1 MRRVYLMLAGVCC
14 FGVLGMVAAL
24 PARQPNLLYVSSATA
39 LKLMQELNDPRIAFR
54 VKAAPA
60 AARDE
65 SLVSGRG
72 EERFESEFEG
82 LRIATRTIY
91 SFSGI
96 TKSHCMEI
104 EPGCLEISHG
114 PFSKLISVEVPM

>member
-1 MRRVYLMLAGVCC
+1 MRQVYLILAGLCC
-14 FGVLGMVAAL
+14 TGILAVVAAL
-24 PARQPNLLYVSSATA
+24 PVRQPNLDYVRSATA
-39 LKLMQELNDPRIAFR
+39 FKLMQELNDPRIAFR

-72 EERFESEFEG
+72 EERVESEIQG
-82 LRIATRTIY
+82 LRIATRTTY
-91 SFSGI
+91 TFSGI

-104 EPGCLEISHG
+104 EPGCLEIDHG